1 MDFIVK
7 NNEINTDIKRVLIQK
22 KINDALQEQINHLQ
36 SELDA
41 LEVKFKQLQLEVRGA

>member
-1 MDFIVK
+1 MK
-7 NNEINTDIKRVLIQK
+7 QSEINT
-22 KINDALQEQINHLQ
+22 ALQEQITHLQ